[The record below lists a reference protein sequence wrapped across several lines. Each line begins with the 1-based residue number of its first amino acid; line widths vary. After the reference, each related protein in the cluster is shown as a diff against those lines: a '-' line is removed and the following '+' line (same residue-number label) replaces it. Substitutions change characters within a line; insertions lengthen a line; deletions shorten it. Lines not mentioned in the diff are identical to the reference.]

1 MRTQLFRGLLALVV
15 TLAVSSPAL
24 AQSILK
30 GVVLDAQGKPVEG
43 ATILMESE
51 QAASRRIETKTNAKG
66 EFLQVGLPSGAYKV
80 TATKDKLTQSLPA
93 QIRQG
98 ENRPMNFQLSPASGM
113 SEEEKKVAAQ
123 TSAAA
128 EAAMA
133 AMQAGRHDD
142 AIAQFN
148 AILATVPACADCLYN
163 LGVAYGNKQDWPKAE
178 ESFKRLLT
186 LRPESVDAY
195 NGLANVYNAQKRF
208 EDAIAASKK
217 ASELS
222 GPAGSAGGGGSAE
235 AMYNQG
241 VILWNSQKYAE
252 AKAQFEAAIKA
263 DPNMALAH
271 YQLGMAQLNLGQIP
285 DARGSFENYLK
296 VDANG
301 AKAAEVKGYLAALPK

>member
-15 TLAVSSPAL
+15 ALTVSAPAF

-30 GVVLDAQGKPVEG
+30 GVVVDAQGKPVEG
-43 ATILMESE
+43 AVIVMEST

-66 EFLQVGLPSGAYKV
+66 EFLQVGLPSGAYKI
-80 TATKDKLTQSLPA
+80 TASKDKLTQSVQA
-93 QIRQG
+93 QVRQG
-98 ENRPMNFQLSPASGM
+98 ENRPLNFQLSPASGM
-113 SEEEKKVAAQ
+113 SDEEKAAIAA
-123 TSAAA
+123 TSKAADEA
-128 EAAMA
+128 IAAMK
-133 AMQAGRHDD
+133 AGRDD
-142 AIAQFN
+142 EAIEKFN
-148 AILATVPACADCLYN
+148 SILATVPACADCLYN
-163 LGVAYGNKQDWPKAE
+163 LGVAYGHKQDWVKAE
-178 ESFKRLLT
+178 ESFKRLLAI
-186 LRPESVDAY
+186 RPDNADAY

-208 EDAIAASKK
+208 DEAIAASKK
-217 ASELS
+217 AAEIA
-222 GPAGSAGGGGSAE
+222 GPAAAGAGNAE
-235 AMYNQG
+235 ALYNQG

-285 DARGSFENYLK
+285 DARTSFENYLK